1 MHSLDERDEMN
12 ADQRTAELAA
22 ILAGAISR
30 LYQRYALVGDQ
41 RPSKAETCLE
51 VPGETVLTGHHG

>member
-1 MHSLDERDEMN
+1 MHSFDESGEMN

-30 LYQRYALVGDQ
+30 LHQRNALVGDQ
-41 RPSKAETCLE
+41 RPSEAEACLE